1 MLDESRITKVETRLD
16 FHDQRH
22 EDIQAAIQV
31 LAKGIDE
38 LVRAEARRQ
47 GDKETFDRIF
57 ASAQQIETSVDKL
70 RKEFEEYKG
79 KLAEKELDAYK
90 TVVWKVAGL
99 AAIVIASVIAGH
111 LGGKWLG

>member
-22 EDIQAAIQV
+22 EDIQSAIQI
-31 LAKGIDE
+31 LTKGIDE
-38 LVRAEARRQ
+38 LVRAESRRQ

-57 ASAQQIETSVDKL
+57 ASVQQIDTSVDKL

-99 AAIVIASVIAGH
+99 SAIVIASVIAGH

>member
-1 MLDESRITKVETRLD
+1 MLDESRMTKVETRLD

-22 EDIQAAIQV
+22 EDIQSAIQI
-31 LAKGIDE
+31 LTKGIDE

-47 GDKETFDRIF
+47 GDKETFERMFKSIERI
-57 ASAQQIETSVDKL
+57 ENSVGQL
-70 RKEFEEYKG
+70 RQDFEDYKDEM
-79 KLAEKELDAYK
+79 AEKELAAYK
-90 TVVWKVAGL
+90 AVVWKVIGL

>member
-1 MLDESRITKVETRLD
+1 MLDESRMTKVETRLD

-22 EDIQAAIQV
+22 EDIQSAIQI
-31 LAKGIDE
+31 LTKGIDE

-57 ASAQQIETSVDKL
+57 SSVKKSEDSVDKL
-70 RKEFEEYKG
+70 REEFEEYKNE
-79 KLAEKELDAYK
+79 LAEKELAAYK
-90 TVVWKVAGL
+90 AVVWKVVGL

>member
-1 MLDESRITKVETRLD
+1 MTKVETRLD

-22 EDIQAAIQV
+22 EDIQSAIQI
-31 LAKGIDE
+31 LTKGIDE

-57 ASAQQIETSVDKL
+57 SSVKKIEDSVDKL
-70 RKEFEEYKG
+70 REEFEEYKNE
-79 KLAEKELDAYK
+79 LAEKELAAYK
-90 TVVWKVAGL
+90 AVVWKVAGL